1 VTPPRIS
8 VLLPVWN
15 GVNTLT
21 GCVDSILRQSESAF
35 ECVIVDDGSTDGSL
49 ALAQRLAARDRRIR
63 ILERPHRGLV
73 AALQEGAAHCE
84 APVIARIDADD
95 WMHRQRLA
103 LQLALLDARQ
113 DLVAVGSG
121 VRIFPRR
128 DLSAG
133 RRAYEAW
140 LNSMQS
146 PEILRRNRFIEC
158 PVAHPT
164 LTIRRTALEA
174 HPYRDCG
181 WPEDYDL
188 VLRLLRAGPSI
199 GIVPRRL
206 VGWRDH
212 PVRLSRTH
220 PAYELERFTACRAWH
235 LSRDFLAGAGEY
247 VLWGHGRTGRALRR
261 ALAALGHHPVSIVEV
276 HPRRLG
282 NRIHGAEVIPPDALV
297 ERPRRPIVT
306 SVAGAGPRAVIRTA
320 LERMGFT
327 EDVDFVC
334 AA

>member
-1 VTPPRIS
+1 VSAPRVS

-15 GVNTLT
+15 GAKTLES
-21 GCVDSILRQSESAF
+21 CADSILRQSESDL

-49 ALAQRLAARDRRIR
+49 GLARRLAARDRRIR
-63 ILERPHRGLV
+63 VLERPHRGLV
-73 AALQEGAAHCE
+73 PALQEGVAHCE

-95 WMHRQRLA
+95 WMHRHRLA
-103 LQLALLDARQ
+103 LQLAVLDARPE
-113 DLVAVGSG
+113 LVAVGSG

-128 DLSAG
+128 GLSTG

-140 LNSMQS
+140 LNSMDG
-146 PEILRRNRFIEC
+146 PETLRRNRFIEC

-164 LTIRRTALEA
+164 LMIRRRALAA

-188 VLRLLRAGPSI
+188 VLRLLRVGPSI
-199 GIVPRRL
+199 GFVPRRL

-212 PVRLSRTH
+212 AGRLSRTH

-235 LSRDFLAGAGEY
+235 LSRDFLAGTEEY
-247 VLWGHGRTGRALRR
+247 VLWGHGGTGRALRR
-261 ALAALGHHPVSIVEV
+261 ALAALGHRPVSIVEV

-282 NRIHGAEVIPPDALV
+282 KRIHGAEVIPPDTLV

-306 SVAGAGPRAVIRTA
+306 SVAGAGPRATIRAA
-320 LERMGFT
+320 LDRMGFA